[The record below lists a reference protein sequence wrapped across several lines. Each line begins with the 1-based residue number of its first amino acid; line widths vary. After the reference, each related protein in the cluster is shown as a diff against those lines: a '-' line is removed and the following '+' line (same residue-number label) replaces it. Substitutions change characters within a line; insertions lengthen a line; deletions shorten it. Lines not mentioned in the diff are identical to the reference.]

1 MPIEGEYEPS
11 AAEWVRDQ
19 VAAYEASG
27 GTEANTLRD
36 TGIPIIVVTMR
47 GAKSGK
53 VRKIALMRV
62 EHDGSYALV
71 ASYGGRPSHPE
82 WYANL
87 VADPHV
93 MIQDGPEP
101 SDFTVREVSGEERAQ
116 WWERAVSVFPTYADY
131 EVSAAEHDRTIPVL
145 VAEPTGGAS

>member
-1 MPIEGEYEPS
+1 MAIEGEYEPS
-11 AAEWVRDQ
+11 ALDWVREQ

-36 TGIPIIVVTMR
+36 TGIPVIIVTMK

-62 EHDGSYALV
+62 EHDGEYALI
-71 ASYGGRPSHPE
+71 ASYGGRADNPV
-82 WYANL
+82 WFNNL

-93 MIQDGPEP
+93 MIQDGAEP
-101 SDFTVREVSGEERAQ
+101 HAYEVREVFGEERDEWFRRGVA
-116 WWERAVSVFPTYADY
+116 VFPNYAEY
-131 EVSAAEHDRTIPVL
+131 QARTERVIPVF
-145 VAEPTGGAS
+145 VARRVD